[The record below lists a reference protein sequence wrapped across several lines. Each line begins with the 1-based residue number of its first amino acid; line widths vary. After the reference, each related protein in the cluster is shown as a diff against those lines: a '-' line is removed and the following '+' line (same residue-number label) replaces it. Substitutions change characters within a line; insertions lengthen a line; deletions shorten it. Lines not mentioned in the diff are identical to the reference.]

1 MVSSVMDVFDDDKE
15 EGKKKSG
22 VSSLFKRSSGKNSN
36 SSSNSFEICNIIA
49 SSFDN
54 DSYEIADTLLNGR
67 AVILDLSNVNK
78 AVGQRLIDFTAG
90 SVYAI
95 DGSMQKIS
103 EFIFLIC
110 PAEVGIVGDKREED
124 DTPDSV
130 L

>member
-1 MVSSVMDVFDDDKE
+1 MANNVMDVFDDE
-15 EGKKKSG
+15 ENSSKKKSNIFFSKK
-22 VSSLFKRSSGKNSN
+22 SSSKNSKN
-36 SSSNSFEICNIIA
+36 DNNYEIANIIA
-49 SSFDN
+49 TSFDA
-54 DSYEIADTLLNGR
+54 DSYEICDTLLNGR
-67 AVILDLSNVNK
+67 AVILDLSKVTK

-110 PAEVGIVGDKREED
+110 PSSVGIVGDKREDEESAEND
-124 DTPDSV
+124 

>member
-1 MVSSVMDVFDDDKE
+1 MDVFDDDKE
-15 EGKKKSG
+15 ESGKKKSG
-22 VSSLFKRSSGKNSN
+22 VSSLFKRSSKSNTN
-36 SSSNSFEICNIIA
+36 SSNFEICNIIA
-49 SSFDN
+49 TSFDA

-124 DTPDSV
+124 DPTDN
-130 L
+130 LL

>member
-1 MVSSVMDVFDDDKE
+1 MDVFDDDKE
-15 EGKKKSG
+15 EGGKKKSG
-22 VSSLFKRSSGKNSN
+22 FSSLLKKSSKNNTNSN
-36 SSSNSFEICNIIA
+36 NFEICNIIA
-49 SSFDN
+49 TSFDA

-124 DTPDSV
+124 AVDAM

>member
-1 MVSSVMDVFDDDKE
+1 MVSSVMDVFDDEKD
-15 EGKKKSG
+15 EGKKKS
-22 VSSLFKRSSGKNSN
+22 VSSLFKKSSKNNNSN
-36 SSSNSFEICNIIA
+36 SSNFEICNIIA

-67 AVILDLSNVNK
+67 AVILDLSGVNK

-110 PAEVGIVGDKREED
+110 PADVGIVGDKREED
-124 DTPDSV
+124 ESADN
-130 L
+130 LL

>member
-15 EGKKKSG
+15 ESGKKKSG
-22 VSSLFKRSSGKNSN
+22 VSSLFKRSSKNNTNQSN
-36 SSSNSFEICNIIA
+36 FEICNIIA
-49 SSFDN
+49 TSFDA

-124 DTPDSV
+124 DPTDN
-130 L
+130 LL

>member
-1 MVSSVMDVFDDDKE
+1 MASNVMDVFDDNE
-15 EGKKKSG
+15 ESGKKKSG
-22 VSSLFKRSSGKNSN
+22 FSSIFMKSSKNKDTNSN
-36 SSSNSFEICNIIA
+36 NFEICNIIA
-49 SSFDN
+49 SSFDA

-67 AVILDLSNVNK
+67 AVILDLSNVTK

-110 PAEVGIVGDKREED
+110 PSDVGIVGDKRED
-124 DTPDSV
+124 DDNLNEEV
-130 L
+130 

>member
-1 MVSSVMDVFDDDKE
+1 MASNVMDVFDDNE
-15 EGKKKSG
+15 ESGKKKTG
-22 VSSLFKRSSGKNSN
+22 FSSFFMKSSKNKDTNSN
-36 SSSNSFEICNIIA
+36 NFEICNIIA
-49 SSFDN
+49 SSFDA

-67 AVILDLSNVNK
+67 AVILDLSNVTK

-110 PAEVGIVGDKREED
+110 PSEVGIVGDKREED
-124 DTPDSV
+124 DNLPAE

>member
-124 DTPDSV
+124 DEADSM

>member
-1 MVSSVMDVFDDDKE
+1 MVSSVMDVFDDNEDS
-15 EGKKKSG
+15 GKKKSG
-22 VSSLFKRSSGKNSN
+22 FSSMFKRSTKNNSN
-36 SSSNSFEICNIIA
+36 SNNFEICNIIA
-49 SSFDN
+49 SSFDA

-110 PAEVGIVGDKREED
+110 PAEVGIVGDKRDED
-124 DTPDSV
+124 EDAESV

>member
-1 MVSSVMDVFDDDKE
+1 MVSSVMDVFDDEKE
-15 EGKKKSG
+15 ESGKKKAG
-22 VSSLFKRSSGKNSN
+22 LPFLKKSSKNGN
-36 SSSNSFEICNIIA
+36 SSSNNFEICNIIA
-49 SSFDN
+49 SSFDT
-54 DSYEIADTLLNGR
+54 DSYEITDTLLNGR
-67 AVILDLSNVNK
+67 AVILDLSGVNK

-110 PAEVGIVGDKREED
+110 PSEVGIVGDKREEED
-124 DTPDSV
+124 EGNSV

>member
-1 MVSSVMDVFDDDKE
+1 MSTNVMDVFDDEDN
-15 EGKKKSG
+15 GSKKKSNIFFSRK
-22 VSSLFKRSSGKNSN
+22 SSSKENKNSN
-36 SSSNSFEICNIIA
+36 NYEIANIIA
-49 SSFDN
+49 SSFDA
-54 DSYEIADTLLNGR
+54 DSYEICDTLLNGR
-67 AVILDLSNVNK
+67 AVILDLSKVTK

-110 PAEVGIVGDKREED
+110 PSSVGIVGDKREDEED
-124 DTPDSV
+124 SNAE

>member
-1 MVSSVMDVFDDDKE
+1 MVSSVMDVFDDEKDD
-15 EGKKKSG
+15 GKKKSG
-22 VSSLFKRSSGKNSN
+22 FSSLLKKSSKNNNSN
-36 SSSNSFEICNIIA
+36 SSNFEICNIIA
-49 SSFDN
+49 SSFDA

-67 AVILDLSNVNK
+67 AVILDLSGVNK

-110 PAEVGIVGDKREED
+110 PADVGIVGDKREED
-124 DTPDSV
+124 DPTDN
-130 L
+130 LL